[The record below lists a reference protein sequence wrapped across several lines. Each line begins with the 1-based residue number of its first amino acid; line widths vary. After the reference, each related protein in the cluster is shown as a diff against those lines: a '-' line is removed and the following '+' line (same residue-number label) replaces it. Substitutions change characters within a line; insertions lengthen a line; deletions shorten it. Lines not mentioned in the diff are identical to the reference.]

1 VPNPTSS
8 AWSRRSF
15 LAASLA
21 ASGLA
26 LSFGR
31 LLAQQVGIA
40 GGRLLGSLELDPDG
54 AASRP
59 PFGVLLGTG
68 LDARLFT
75 DLSTLTSDTLITSND
90 RFFIRTASPDA
101 VSASKPWTIELGGR
115 VRKPRV
121 LAIDALK
128 DLVRA
133 AGVHLLE
140 CSGNADR
147 ASFGMLSA
155 ALWSGIP
162 LDAILDRVTATPGA
176 PTRILI
182 SGVDDLTRPS
192 STSVPG
198 ASWIFQRDELER
210 TGAFLATTMNG
221 VSLPHH
227 HGFPVRLIVPGWYGC
242 SCIKWVNRIEFVP
255 DESPAT
261 SQMIEFASRTH
272 QNAHATLARDF
283 TSAVIDLAAMPIRV
297 EKWQVDGRL
306 VYRVTGV
313 MWGGSKPTQA
323 LQIRFRSSEAF
334 VPVSDCPLPATTT
347 TWSLWSHLWRPAEPR
362 RYQIVLRVNDPA
374 IRTRRL
380 DLFFYTREVVIDE
393 V

>member
-1 VPNPTSS
+1 MT
-8 AWSRRSF
+8 
-15 LAASLA
+15 
-21 ASGLA
+21 
-26 LSFGR
+26 R
-31 LLAQQVGIA
+31 LLAQQAGLA
-40 GGRLLGSLELDPDG
+40 GGRLLGTLELDPDG

-59 PFGVLLGTG
+59 PFGVLVGTG

-75 DLSTLTSDTLITSND
+75 NLSSLTPETLITTND

-101 VSASKPWTIELGGR
+101 VAAAQPWAIDLGGR
-115 VRKPRV
+115 VRNSRA
-121 LAIDALK
+121 LALDALK
-128 DLVRA
+128 DLVRP
-133 AGVHLLE
+133 AGVHVLE

-155 ALWSGIP
+155 ALWDGIP
-162 LDAILDRVTATPGA
+162 VTAILDRVTASLGG
-176 PTRILI
+176 PTRVLI

-192 STSVPG
+192 ATSVPG
-198 ASWIFQRDELER
+198 ASWIFQREDLER
-210 TGAFLATTMNG
+210 TGAFLATAMNG

-242 SCIKWVNRIEFVP
+242 TCIKWVNRIDLVA

-272 QNAHATLARDF
+272 QDAHATLARDF
-283 TSAVIDLAAMPIRV
+283 TPAVVDLAAMPIRV

-306 VYRVTGV
+306 VYQVVGV

-334 VPVSDCPLPATTT
+334 VPVSDCPLRATTT
-347 TWSLWSHLWRPAEPR
+347 TWSLWSHLWRPQEPR

-380 DLFFYTREVVIDE
+380 DLFFYTREVVIQE